1 MFALLGLGRIQL
13 YIAAAVAVVG
23 IYFFWKHNIEQQ
35 ALMEYNQR
43 QLEQVVKD
51 QQAFQQKMQQV
62 ESKQRSIEADLANQ
76 NEAVN
81 TSLRDV
87 QEYLSSND
95 AKKQDVPSSSILKN
109 TVKELKGEK
118 K

>member
-1 MFALLGLGRIQL
+1 MFALLGLGRVQL

-23 IYFFWKHNIEQQ
+23 IYFFWKHNVEQQ

-62 ESKQRSIEADLANQ
+62 ESKQRTIEADLASQ
-76 NEAVN
+76 NEAVTN
-81 TSLRDV
+81 SLKGV
-87 QEYLSSND
+87 QDYLSSND
-95 AKKQDVPSSSILKN
+95 AKKQDVPSSGILKN
-109 TVKELKGEK
+109 TVKELRSEK